1 MPKTALIAGATGAT
15 AKRLV
20 EVLAS
25 DPDWS
30 VIGLSRNPPAAG
42 GKTAFIRADMLD
54 KADCARALKDASG
67 VTHVFY
73 TARAKHGE
81 DTVESVED
89 NTAMLRNVLDAI
101 EPVARGLAHVCLVQG
116 GKYYGQHLGPF
127 PTPAR
132 EEDARHMPPNF
143 YFNQQDLLIERQRGQ
158 KWSWSTVRP
167 DFVCDFSPDRPRNIV
182 SILGA
187 YAAIAAELG
196 LPLDFPGA
204 RGCFDT
210 LKQATDATQLARAM
224 VFIATHPS
232 GANQAFNVTNG
243 DVFRWNRLWPKIAAH
258 FGMQAGGV
266 RTLKLAQWMTDKQ
279 PIWDRV
285 VKRHGLTKKNL
296 TEVALWGYAD
306 SQLAQDYDVITSTT
320 KLRLAGFHPVVD
332 TEGMFLDQLRQ
343 YREARIL
350 P

>member
-81 DTVESVED
+81 DTVEGVED

-127 PTPAR
+127 PTPAC

-158 KWSWSTVRP
+158 KWSWSAVRP
-167 DFVCDFSPDRPRNIV
+167 VCCSWRGV
-182 SILGA
+182 E
-187 YAAIAAELG
+187 ELM
-196 LPLDFPGA
+196 A
-204 RGCFDT
+204 V
-210 LKQATDATQLARAM
+210 QLAPLLSACEQSFCCLAH
-224 VFIATHPS
+224 VQLLPI
-232 GANQAFNVTNG
+232 QQ
-243 DVFRWNRLWPKIAAH
+243 RWPV
-258 FGMQAGGV
+258 QC
-266 RTLKLAQWMTDKQ
+266 
-279 PIWDRV
+279 V
-285 VKRHGLTKKNL
+285 VLCCIL
-296 TEVALWGYAD
+296 LCC
-306 SQLAQDYDVITSTT
+306 T
-320 KLRLAGFHPVVD
+320 KLCYAVLCCSMPLQGPCA
-332 TEGMFLDQLRQ
+332 
-343 YREARIL
+343 YCAA
-350 P
+350 